1 MFELLF
7 YVEPTFGEDQ
17 FDTEVIHV
25 GINDVMNTTVAGSLL
40 QNILKREA
48 RYKMHGNILM
58 TFLYRD
64 GLQLSHLRNDLLANN
79 S

>member
-1 MFELLF
+1 MF

-25 GINDVMNTTVAGSLL
+25 GINDVMNTTVTGSLL
-40 QNILKREA
+40 QNIQKREA
-48 RYKMHGNILM
+48 GYKMLGNILM